1 MAFSQ
6 HLDALWITGAGLKKD
21 ANPVDAIRAL
31 KLAGDDPC
39 REDLQGRRRLSPMS
53 QRVSMSRVAIIK
65 LFPVH
70 RVG

>member
-6 HLDALWITGAGLKKD
+6 HLDALRITGAGLKKG

-39 REDLQGRRRLSPMS
+39 REDL
-53 QRVSMSRVAIIK
+53 
-65 LFPVH
+65 
-70 RVG
+70 